1 MKVVLALPI
10 MASSAQTH
18 KSMSFIW
25 IVWSTLYVY
34 LWWYTEKV
42 MITYSY
48 KRGFMS
54 NSHKKSW
61 MVSNSQAAIV
71 CAECVNLL
79 EKFKSSKRYTEEF
92 FSKLSCTMGSNQFW
106 RTIRICLFKG
116 WCVAKVGY
124 ASWVVAAAADI
135 GRVVSYPT
143 YARYQSFIILLLRE
157 KCLMK
162 THQRT

>member
-1 MKVVLALPI
+1 MSLSDLPKLLR
-10 MASSAQTH
+10 TTTKPVH
-18 KSMSFIW
+18 KWYLCTGFTWYSEKMMIYYSW
-25 IVWSTLYVY
+25 I
-34 LWWYTEKV
+34 
-42 MITYSY
+42 
-48 KRGFMS
+48 RGFMP

-79 EKFKSSKRYTEEF
+79 EKFKSRKRYTEEF
-92 FSKLSCTMGSNQFW
+92 FSKLSCTMGSNQLW

-116 WCVAKVGY
+116 WCLEKVGY
-124 ASWVVAAAADI
+124 AIWAAATDV

-143 YARYQSFIILLLRE
+143 FVRYQSFIILLK

-162 THQRT
+162 TQQRT